1 MGCLAPQGKTQVP
14 KQKKQKFETL
24 VTSELENVRMAG
36 SRMPGSTWQQD
47 ENSRQTLVRRT
58 MHAIR
63 F

>member
-36 SRMPGSTWQQD
+36 SRMAGS
-47 ENSRQTLVRRT
+47 RMRIAVRL
-58 MHAIR
+58 
-63 F
+63 